1 MPAVIEMRL
10 SNGNNT
16 VKQIRDFSKAINLAP
31 VPKTLPTNGITSLK
45 SSSMITRVH
54 NVKPGCGSC
63 GRS

>member
-1 MPAVIEMRL
+1 MPAVIKMRL

-16 VKQIRDFSKAINLAP
+16 IKQLSQVARASLSP

-45 SSSMITRVH
+45 TSSMITRVH

-63 GRS
+63 GR